1 MEHWVQYY
9 TELYSRDNVVTEEAL
24 DNIECLP
31 VLEELDSE
39 PTLAEIKAAL
49 YSLASGKA
57 PGKDNIPVEVL
68 KWCKEIITTELYEI
82 FCLCWRESGVPQ
94 DMKDANIA
102 TLYKK
107 KGDEVTAILV
117 TTVASLF
124 SAL

>member
-1 MEHWVQYY
+1 MERWVQHYS
-9 TELYSRDNVVTEEAL
+9 ELYSRENAVTEEAL
-24 DNIECLP
+24 NNIVCLP

-49 YSLASGKA
+49 DFLASGKA

-68 KWCKEIITTELYEI
+68 KCCKKITIKLYEI
-82 FCLCWRESGVPQ
+82 FCFCWREGGVPQ
-94 DMKDANIA
+94 DMKDANIV
-102 TLYKK
+102 TLYKT
-107 KGDEVTAILV
+107 KGDGVTAI